1 MTNLLNKLNLRP
13 FERRLV
19 IGTFVLLVFVLNAWL
34 VWPHFKDWSETN
46 ARHAAA
52 NQKLE
57 NWTAAIGKKKEFEAK
72 VKVFESEGES
82 VAEQEQA
89 NRFLLTVQSQA
100 SASGV
105 QILAT
110 MRPGTSTNDPFFI
123 EQRQTFHVQAREEQL
138 IDFLYQLGAGDSM
151 ARARGLSFRPAGNRI
166 QLDGTIDLVANYQRR
181 APAPPAAKK
190 PTPAATDKPAVP
202 TIRTAPKSVA
212 PAKK

>member
-1 MTNLLNKLNLRP
+1 MTNPLEKLNLRP
-13 FERRLV
+13 FEKRLV
-19 IGTFVLLVFVLNAWL
+19 LITAVLFILALNAAL
-34 VWPHFKDWSETN
+34 VWPRFKDWGETD
-46 ARHAAA
+46 ARLTGARA
-52 NQKLE
+52 KLE
-57 NWTAAIGKKKEFEAK
+57 TYNKAIDQQPQYEKL

-82 VAEQEQA
+82 VAEQDQA

-123 EQRQTFHVQAREEQL
+123 EQRQTFHVQAREENL

-151 ARARGLSFRPAGNRI
+151 ARARGLSFRPGNGKM
-166 QLDGTIDLVANYQRR
+166 QLDGNIDLIANYQRKAA
-181 APAPPAAKK
+181 APAPKK
-190 PTPAATDKPAVP
+190 SETPAAAPKPAAP
-202 TIRTAPKSVA
+202 TIRSTPKPIA